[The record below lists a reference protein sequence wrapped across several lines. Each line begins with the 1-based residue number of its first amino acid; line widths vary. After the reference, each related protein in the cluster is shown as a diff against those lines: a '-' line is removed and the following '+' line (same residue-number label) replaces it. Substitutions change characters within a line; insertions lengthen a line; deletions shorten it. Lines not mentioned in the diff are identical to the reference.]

1 MVQSQ
6 ELHGIDQERVAGA
19 SSQGKYVVVAHL
31 AAAAIFAVFAVWVL
45 RFPDSLRHATRE
57 DGPIE
62 YATGLLWGL
71 SAVGFLLACGRST
84 FLKHRTE
91 KWKCFFLVCFALLMI
106 FFCGEEISWGQ
117 RLFDFGTPV
126 PIAKLNRQNEFTL
139 HNIGPLQF
147 LQDRLLL
154 LFIVA
159 VAVLFPAVAAFARGR
174 ALIQRFAF
182 PVLPVAY
189 VGFFVLAYV
198 YIRAFHRL
206 DSGSDQS
213 GEVRELMVSLGM
225 FLFALHGAI
234 RPDDL
239 FRIRVNR

>member
-1 MVQSQ
+1 LRS
-6 ELHGIDQERVAGA
+6 
-19 SSQGKYVVVAHL
+19 
-31 AAAAIFAVFAVWVL
+31 AV
-45 RFPDSLRHATRE
+45 RE
-57 DGPIE
+57 DGAIE
-62 YATGLLWGL
+62 YVTALLWGL
-71 SAVGFLLACGRST
+71 SALGFLVVCGRSA

-117 RLFDFGTPV
+117 RLFDFGAPA
-126 PIAKLNRQNEFTL
+126 PMAELNRQNEFTI

-154 LFIVA
+154 LFIAA
-159 VAVLFPAVAAFARGR
+159 VAVLFPSIAAFPRGR
-174 ALIQRFAF
+174 ALIQRLAF
-182 PVLPVAY
+182 PVLPAAY
-189 VGFFVLAYV
+189 IGFFVLAYV
-198 YIRAFHRL
+198 YIKIFHHL
-206 DSGSDQS
+206 DGGSDQS

-239 FRIRVNR
+239 FRTKVNR